1 MRRMLDVGSVSEE
14 EKSPHTMG
22 ITVPKQPCGYKH
34 AIIFFMA
41 LIYDNIIIYVHV
53 LMFCSLFGSYFNIFA

>member
-1 MRRMLDVGSVSEE
+1 MYFLLGSVSKE
-14 EKSPHTMG
+14 EKSAHTMG
-22 ITVPKQPCGYKH
+22 ITVAKQLCGYNH
-34 AIIFFMA
+34 AIICFMA